1 MTPFFVRTVLMP
13 STALMGGSSAHAALS
28 LPVISGM
35 GCDVF
40 NFFTGELAVWA
51 FILIFA
57 GTLVI
62 GLMARVDFA
71 KLISAVV
78 IFGILQ
84 GLGGWL
90 TSSGKISTP
99 ACLGSAN

>member
-1 MTPFFVRTVLMP
+1 MTQAIVRAPLTLG
-13 STALMGGSSAHAALS
+13 TALASGSSAHAALS
-28 LPVISGM
+28 LPVISGI

-51 FILIFA
+51 FILIFS

-99 ACLGSAN
+99 ACLGSAS

>member
-1 MTPFFVRTVLMP
+1 MTFATIRIPLMLG
-13 STALMGGSSAHAALS
+13 TGLAGGSSAHAALS

-90 TSSGKISTP
+90 TTSGKISTP
-99 ACLGSAN
+99 ACLGGAA

>member
-1 MTPFFVRTVLMP
+1 MTHAITRTSLVLCA
-13 STALMGGSSAHAALS
+13 ALAGGSSVHAALT

-99 ACLGSAN
+99 ACLGSAS